1 VLWLFEVHGA
11 ILFGLRL
18 NMEDL
23 EEAERWERV
32 LVKRRFKSTWVRRH
46 FKS

>member
-1 VLWLFEVHGA
+1 MTYMDAVLWLFEVHGA

-23 EEAERWERV
+23 EEAER
-32 LVKRRFKSTWVRRH
+32 
-46 FKS
+46 